1 MAIFFFRNRDGMTLA
16 DDGVTTQTIDTTG
29 IGGNVTGLRV
39 QIDDLSHTNV
49 QDLDML
55 LTAPDGSHNLQFWS
69 DAGDGAV
76 TGIDAV
82 IRDDYSGFGG
92 SLLPQGTLGS
102 SGDYG
107 AADYG
112 ETETAADYGTT
123 GGITTPSGST
133 PFRTAFTGAAAG
145 GEWTLSIHDDTAGN
159 TGSLGGWALVV
170 ETDSGS
176 ATVNGTG
183 SDDVIEVNNDEG
195 FGDWDVNGQFVGFS
209 FVDDLTVDGGAGND
223 TITLYSDG
231 DTTTLGGDGN
241 DTITGNRGNDT
252 IYGGDGADTINGGAG
267 DDWID
272 GGAGDDIIDGGDG
285 VDTVSYANF
294 SGPFLSVDL
303 STGRGYGGDTLTNI
317 ENVIGSAFVDVIT
330 GNSSDNILIGGAG
343 NDILVD
349 GSGGNDEFY
358 GGDGDD
364 RIDLTYNYGGSGI
377 VDGGTGTDKLR
388 LYTTIDLRTFTLSS
402 VEVLE
407 FWIGGGTTLTVGAS
421 QLASGVTTLAAYNP
435 YNAAAGLFVMMDGAT
450 QADLSGLT
458 LSGFGIEGSSI
469 TITGDADAETI
480 AGSSIADSIYGGD
493 GGDTLSGGLGNDVI
507 DGGLGD
513 DTIYG
518 GDGDDRLIGQAGVNA
533 LHGGAGD
540 DRLFGGIDGA
550 GSTFDGGDGTD
561 TLSLSGFGADYD
573 LRAHTVSGIERIDL
587 DVAGDFNLRVNAAQ
601 LDGVT
606 QIGAS
611 TREGDAATLTVS
623 MDGASALDL
632 SGITSFGFGGQGS
645 SVVIEG
651 TDGSETITGSSLSE
665 RMSGGAGNDVLLGR
679 DGNDRL
685 EGGDGDDHLE
695 GGAGDDFLIGGAGND
710 YLSGGDG
717 IDTVSYETAAG
728 GVQFSLTTEWTS
740 SVLGA
745 AAGDRLNSIENAI
758 GSAFND
764 QFQGSQVG
772 NVFTGGAGNDLF
784 WGMGGDDELYGGED
798 NDVLDGGNGND
809 RIYGGEGDDSVE
821 GGAGADSL
829 YGGVGNDTL
838 DYSIS
843 SAGVDV
849 RLHQFQAAVVS
860 GGDAE
865 GDYAEGFENIMG
877 SAFADRLLGD
887 AGANRIEGGAGD
899 DIILGGAGADLL
911 HGGDGNDTLDYSTSS
926 ASVVVRLAGAGVSTV
941 SGGDAEGDTATG
953 FENVTG
959 SAFSDTLTGDAGANA
974 IYGRAGNDIMEGGG
988 GADTL
993 HGDNGDDRFNS
1004 AHGVDTGEVWHGG
1017 AGNDSA
1023 FFTGATAVVFSMAG
1037 GTMQNRYGGGG
1048 EGTVSGIENAYGGE
1062 GNDLLIGDAGANI
1075 LSGGD
1080 GFDGLYGGAGD
1091 DTIYGG
1097 ARGDLIGGG
1106 AGADT
1111 LDGGDGYDT
1120 LFYMDSDAGV
1130 RVWLG
1135 GNEASGGYAEGD
1147 TIASFENVMGS
1158 NHDDRL
1164 IGSYQVNRIEGGA
1177 GDDVIAGY
1185 NGNDTLIGGDGRDI
1199 IYGNN
1204 DDDRL
1209 AGGAGR
1215 DVLFGGDGNDV
1226 FAYMELSDNGLLF
1239 ADRDRIQDFVHG
1251 EDRIDLSALDADT
1264 GTAGDQ
1270 AFAFSGRFFTGEAG
1284 QVRAYEWGG
1293 LTFIEG
1299 DVDGDRAADFRIE
1312 LAGTGLGLDASDFV
1326 M

>member
-1 MAIFFFRNRDGMTLA
+1 MAIFFLENRNGMTLA

-29 IGGNVTGLRV
+29 IAGNVTGVRV
-39 QIDDLSHTNV
+39 QMYGLSHNNV

-76 TGIDAV
+76 NGITAFV
-82 IRDDYSGFGG
+82 RDDYTNFGG

-102 SGDYG
+102 FGQYG
-107 AADYG
+107 AANYG
-112 ETETAADYGTT
+112 ETETAGDYGTT

-159 TGSLGGWALVV
+159 TGTLDSWALVV

-195 FGDWDVNGQFVGFS
+195 FGNWDVNGQFVGFS
-209 FVDDLTVDGGAGND
+209 FVDALTVDGGTGND

-231 DTTTLGGDGN
+231 DTTTHGGDGN
-241 DTITGNRGNDT
+241 DTITGNSGKDT

-272 GGAGDDIIDGGDG
+272 GGAGADVIDGGDG
-285 VDTVSYANF
+285 VDTVSYA
-294 SGPFLSVDL
+294 S
-303 STGRGYGGDTLTNI
+303 RGEAVVASIEQGQNSDRDSLVNI
-317 ENVIGSAFVDVIT
+317 ENLIGSAFDDYLVGVFGVANVLEGGD
-330 GNSSDNILIGGAG
+330 GNDRLQAFSGANELYGGAG
-343 NDILVD
+343 NDTIYLGYAGGEQSVAD
-349 GSGGNDEFY
+349 GGAGLDT
-358 GGDGDD
+358 
-364 RIDLTYNYGGSGI
+364 LGI
-377 VDGGTGTDKLR
+377 VPGA
-388 LYTTIDLRTFTLSS
+388 DLRQN
-402 VEVLE
+402 
-407 FWIGGGTTLTVGAS
+407 TLTNFETLQLWLTNADPFTIGAD
-421 QLASGVTTLAAYNP
+421 QLADGFTSITTVNT
-435 YNAAAGLFVMMDGAT
+435 AGRAVRLSVIMDDAT

-458 LSGFGIEGSSI
+458 IDGFHIQGSAI

-480 AGSSIADSIYGGD
+480 TGSAVADSIYGGD
-493 GGDTLSGGLGNDVI
+493 GGDTLSGGLGDDVI

-513 DTIYG
+513 DTLSG
-518 GDGDDRLIGQAGVNA
+518 GDGNDRLIGQAGVNA
-533 LHGGAGD
+533 LYGGAGD

-561 TLSLSGFGADYD
+561 TLNLSGFGADYD
-573 LRAHTVSGIERIDL
+573 LRTRSVSGIERIDL

-623 MDGASALDL
+623 MDGASELDL
-632 SGITSFGFGGQGS
+632 SAIGFFGFGGEGS

-651 TDGSETITGSSLSE
+651 TDGSETITGSALSD

-685 EGGDGDDHLE
+685 EGGDGDDYLE
-695 GGAGDDFLIGGAGND
+695 GGAGDDFLIGGQGANK
-710 YLSGGDG
+710 LFGGDG
-717 IDTVSYETAAG
+717 IDTVSYETAAEG
-728 GVQFSLTTEWTS
+728 ATISLTTQWTTS
-740 SVLGA
+740 GFGA
-745 AAGDRLNSIENAI
+745 AAGDQHNSIENAI
-758 GSAFND
+758 GSAYRD
-764 QFQGSQVG
+764 QFQGSEVG

-798 NDVLDGGNGND
+798 NDVLDGGEGND
-809 RIYGGEGDDSVE
+809 LIYGAEGDDHIIGGAGADRLYGGAGYDRLSYRVSAAGVQVDLNGGSAATGGDAEGDMIVGFERLDGSAHADRLTGNADNNFVFGDAGDDVIE
-821 GGAGADSL
+821 GGAGADL
-829 YGGVGNDTL
+829 LDGGDGVDTL
-838 DYSIS
+838 SYAS
-843 SAGVDV
+843 SAAGVTIHLSDAGGGSG
-849 RLHQFQAAVVS
+849 FS

-865 GDYAEGFENIMG
+865 GDSVFGFEN
-877 SAFADRLLGD
+877 L
-887 AGANRIEGGAGD
+887 
-899 DIILGGAGADLL
+899 
-911 HGGDGNDTLDYSTSS
+911 
-926 ASVVVRLAGAGVSTV
+926 
-941 SGGDAEGDTATG
+941 
-953 FENVTG
+953 TG
-959 SAFSDTLTGDAGANA
+959 SAFDDTLTGNRHANVL
-974 IYGRAGNDIMEGGG
+974 DG
-988 GADTL
+988 GA
-993 HGDNGDDRFNS
+993 GDDRFNS
-1004 AHGVDTGEVWHGG
+1004 AHGVDADDTWYGG

-1048 EGTVSGIENAYGGE
+1048 EGTVSGIENAYGGD

-1075 LSGGD
+1075 LSGGE

-1135 GNEASGGYAEGD
+1135 GNEVSGGFAEGD

-1185 NGNDTLIGGDGRDI
+1185 NGNDTLIGGDGNDT

-1209 AGGAGR
+1209 TGGAGR

-1251 EDRIDLSALDADT
+1251 GDRIDLSALDADT
-1264 GTAGDQ
+1264 GMAGDQ

-1299 DVDGDRAADFRIE
+1299 DVDGDRMADFRIE
-1312 LAGTGLGLDASDFV
+1312 LAGTGLGIDASDFV
-1326 M
+1326 L